1 MKRDKD
7 DINKLT
13 DGIIGWFIREGR
25 PGKITLDSVSV
36 SDSLLT
42 APEHEEK
49 EGKTRWE
56 KVKNFFMLA
65 SYKHLKLIFSVL
77 SVALLVGA
85 VLYYTSKFFT
95 DVVFHENKFYAN
107 EQGTFICKKSL
118 DREFAF
124 FVFNTSDVW
133 ANPGIQINEDD
144 DLRINISGGFNSSIM
159 YMLDAAK
166 ANQKPKY
173 LWVTNGF
180 NKKWNYLNWALEYCI
195 SRGSGSENNKFDFGT
210 VMYTIQPE
218 SSDISNHPYRVPPGD
233 ILAWSPGDRR
243 RWFSGSRAFNKLNET
258 GYLYFTVNDLAFD
271 EIHNGQDVVP
281 LKEVINSYYDKYSLN
296 LIVSIKIKE
305 LLIKTKE
312 IIIKDSL
319 SLKNYIDNVNEE
331 FRRLKKEQGYVQKDP
346 FALYKDNLG
355 QLMVSVE
362 IQHNSP
368 RWFFKP
374 MMAYR
379 CFENNLTELWDDS
392 DMAWVF
398 KLFVTLF
405 YIVLLTFHVAF
416 TFVVKVLQI
425 FIAVYLVLLVLSLFY
440 RLFRLCRPILSTSA

>member
-1 MKRDKD
+1 M
-7 DINKLT
+7 
-13 DGIIGWFIREGR
+13 
-25 PGKITLDSVSV
+25 
-36 SDSLLT
+36 
-42 APEHEEK
+42 
-49 EGKTRWE
+49 
-56 KVKNFFMLA
+56 
-65 SYKHLKLIFSVL
+65 
-77 SVALLVGA
+77 
-85 VLYYTSKFFT
+85 
-95 DVVFHENKFYAN
+95 
-107 EQGTFICKKSL
+107 
-118 DREFAF
+118 
-124 FVFNTSDVW
+124 
-133 ANPGIQINEDD
+133 
-144 DLRINISGGFNSSIM
+144 
-159 YMLDAAK
+159 
-166 ANQKPKY
+166 
-173 LWVTNGF
+173 
-180 NKKWNYLNWALEYCI
+180 
-195 SRGSGSENNKFDFGT
+195 
-210 VMYTIQPE
+210 
-218 SSDISNHPYRVPPGD
+218 
-233 ILAWSPGDRR
+233 
-243 RWFSGSRAFNKLNET
+243 
-258 GYLYFTVNDLAFD
+258 AFD

-281 LKEVINSYYDKYSLN
+281 LKEVINSYYDKDSLS

-368 RWFFKP
+368 RWFFEP

-440 RLFRLCRPILSTSA
+440 RLFRLCRPILSTTA